1 MGRGKLTEAERNT
14 IRRSPWVLAVNE
26 ERISWSEAF
35 KKHFIRE
42 YQEGKNPTRIF
53 EEAGFSLE
61 LLGSKRIERASAN
74 WREMYKVPT
83 RKRKKIKE

>member
-1 MGRGKLTEAERNT
+1 MGRGKLTEEER
-14 IRRSPWVLAVNE
+14 IIISRSPWVLAVNE
-26 ERISWSEAF
+26 ERITWSEEF
-35 KKHFIRE
+35 KKHFIHE
-42 YQEGKNPTRIF
+42 YKEGKNPTRIF

-83 RKRKKIKE
+83 RKRKNIKE

>member
-1 MGRGKLTEAERNT
+1 MGRGKLTEEER
-14 IRRSPWVLAVNE
+14 IILSRSPWVLSVNE
-26 ERISWSEAF
+26 ERITWKEAF

-53 EEAGFSLE
+53 EEAGFSPQ

-74 WREMYKVPT
+74 GREMYKVPA
-83 RKRKKIKE
+83 RRRRKIKE